1 MSEIEEVLMQIKESK
16 SSLEMYKKARELAGE
31 INNYFKKN
39 DIWEVTVHPREDR
52 EDELHILWLLCKSDM
67 YGIGVGKKC
76 FIMEDYPSV
85 KYKYNKNPINDLVIQ
100 NIDNLIM
107 DTEKDINVLENK
119 LKEIQKKEK
128 IECIK
133 DFWFIK
139 NLKWIIPIII
149 AFFTLLFTFLMY
161 KKM

>member
-52 EDELHILWLLCKSDM
+52 EDELHILWLLRNSDR
-67 YGIGVGKKC
+67 YGIGK
-76 FIMEDYPSV
+76 PSLRIEN
-85 KYKYNKNPINDLVIQ
+85 YQDRTFKYNKNPINDLVIQ

-139 NLKWIIPIII
+139 NLKWMITIII